1 MDAAL
6 SFWLGICGLGLDF
19 VGAAFLAYDV
29 LNGPKYRLQVSIR
42 RVQLAIAREN
52 QDRLERSIRRKSAA
66 EDTPE
71 ETVQRLREEL
81 PALTDAV
88 EEIDTGLKDWERHER
103 RARLMAFTGL
113 LLLMAGFACQATA
126 NLLFGRMFH

>member
-1 MDAAL
+1 VEAAL

-29 LNGPKYRLQVSIR
+29 LYGPKARLQVSIR
-42 RVQLAIAREN
+42 RVQLALAKEN
-52 QDRLERSIRRKSAA
+52 QERLERSIRTSSESRGRS
-66 EDTPE
+66 E

-88 EEIDTGLKDWERHER
+88 DEIGAGLSDWEGHER
-103 RARLMAFTGL
+103 RARVKAFTGL
-113 LLLMAGFACQATA
+113 LLLMAGFACQAA
-126 NLLFGRMFH
+126 GSVLSGRSLH